1 MFSHPIATVLL
12 ITVSMAKITNKLIIA
27 SMTKSEL
34 NIWDTSLCPLLVM
47 FLNQY
52 WGLWLP
58 ENKLIYIC
66 LLWAVFNLAQYLIS
80 TYKQIAGYLNIR
92 VLLIPSSKTTKKD

>member
-1 MFSHPIATVLL
+1 MNLSSNELVIQYVFSHPIATVLL

-58 ENKLIYIC
+58 ENKLIYI
-66 LLWAVFNLAQYLIS
+66 WNGFIN
-80 TYKQIAGYLNIR
+80 
-92 VLLIPSSKTTKKD
+92 D

>member
-1 MFSHPIATVLL
+1 MDENLKSRFQTGAKFRKLFLTSQLNFEKLL
-12 ITVSMAKITNKLIIA
+12 HDSIFVNIKNESG
-27 SMTKSEL
+27 KS
-34 NIWDTSLCPLLVM
+34 
-47 FLNQY
+47 
-52 WGLWLP
+52 
-58 ENKLIYIC
+58 